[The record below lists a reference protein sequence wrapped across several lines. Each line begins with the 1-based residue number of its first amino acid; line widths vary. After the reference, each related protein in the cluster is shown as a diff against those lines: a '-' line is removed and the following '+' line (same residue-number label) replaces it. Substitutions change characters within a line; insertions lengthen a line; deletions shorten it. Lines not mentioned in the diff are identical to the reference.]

1 MAEFTHEEQV
11 EIVRKAFSLET
22 AIMVEGANVDLV
34 KRFAIGDVPCKAFI
48 SRSDA
53 VELAVLAIHG
63 FSGSK
68 DGSTIDAL
76 ANSLCPCGAAVHCFD
91 FPAHGE
97 HPAGGEALSLKN
109 CADALLSVA
118 RYMNDAH
125 PHARKGVFATSFGGY
140 MTLLCLE
147 ELEGILGGFDLVLKA
162 PAVKM
167 AETFEHVIV
176 GDKME
181 LLEQQ
186 GFIDLGFQRK
196 MDVRKEYFDELRAHD
211 VCRDYGRPMLVIHG
225 DSDEV
230 VLPADIDELVATNPL
245 AKLVRI
251 PGAGHDFKGEGQLE
265 AIVEAARTW
274 FFEPSDQS
282 GC

>member
-1 MAEFTHEEQV
+1 MENGSCPNGMT
-11 EIVRKAFSLET
+11 
-22 AIMVEGANVDLV
+22 V

-48 SRSDA
+48 PRSDA
-53 VELAVLAIHG
+53 VELAALAIHG

-68 DGSTIDAL
+68 DSPTIDAL
-76 ANSLCPCGAAVHCFD
+76 ANSLCPRGAAVHCFD

-97 HPAGGEALSLKN
+97 HPAGGEALTLDN
-109 CADALLSVA
+109 CANALLSVA
-118 RYMNDAH
+118 RHMNDAQ

-140 MTLLCLE
+140 MTLLCLG

-167 AETFEHVIV
+167 AETFKRAIV

-186 GFIDLGFQRK
+186 GFIELGFQRK
-196 MDVRKEYFDELRAHD
+196 MNVRKEYFDELRKHD
-211 VCRDYGRPMLVIHG
+211 VCRDYGRPMLVVHG

-230 VLPADIDELVATNPL
+230 VLPADIDEFVNANPQ
-245 AKLVRI
+245 AKLIRI
-251 PGAGHDFKGEGQLE
+251 PGAGHDFKGEGRLK
-265 AIVEAARTW
+265 AVVEAATTW
-274 FFEPSDQS
+274 FF
-282 GC
+282 